1 MIDTRANRRKIYVI
15 CRKALRS
22 DEMDFAAEALQ
33 LVEPL
38 DGNKALGLKIRLQRK
53 LDGLPFNWNEV

>member
-1 MIDTRANRRKIYVI
+1 
-15 CRKALRS
+15 
-22 DEMDFAAEALQ
+22 MDFAAEALQ